1 YESTLCFFDRLL
13 KLVHPFMP
21 FITEE
26 LWQHIYERKDGESI
40 MSPKD
45 GDIVAVQSLSP
56 AEKKLLADFEDTK
69 KVVAGVRAVR
79 NQKNIANKEQL
90 ALVCL
95 GSNAYATFDA
105 VVKKMSNLSSIE
117 VSSESPEGAVKFL
130 VGTSEYAVPIGN
142 LIDVEAEIQ
151 KQEAELKRLEGFL
164 IGVQKKL
171 QNANF
176 VAHAPEQVVALERK
190 KQADAEQKIA
200 AIKETLAS
208 LRK

>member
-1 YESTLCFFDRLL
+1 
-13 KLVHPFMP
+13 
-21 FITEE
+21 
-26 LWQHIYERKDGESI
+26 
-40 MSPKD
+40 
-45 GDIVAVQSLSP
+45 
-56 AEKKLLADFEDTK
+56 
-69 KVVAGVRAVR
+69 
-79 NQKNIANKEQL
+79 
-90 ALVCL
+90 
-95 GSNAYATFDA
+95 
-105 VVKKMSNLSSIE
+105 MSNLSSIE

>member
-1 YESTLCFFDRLL
+1 SVMVSTLSVAAPTAEDERL
-13 KLVHPFMP
+13 
-21 FITEE
+21 IN
-26 LWQHIYERKDGESI
+26 
-40 MSPKD
+40 
-45 GDIVAVQSLSP
+45 
-56 AEKKLLADFEDTK
+56 DFENVK

-90 ALVCL
+90 SLVCL
-95 GSNAYATFDA
+95 GADNYASFDS
-105 VVKKMSNLSSIE
+105 VVIKMSNLSSIE
-117 VSSESPEGAVKFL
+117 ISEESPEGAVKFL
-130 VGTSEYAVPIGN
+130 VGTSEYAVPIGS
-142 LIDVEAEIQ
+142 LIDVEAEIA

-200 AIKETLAS
+200 AIKETLAT
-208 LRK
+208 LKK